1 MAVTSWDQ
9 VVRGVAVTLAQLAS
23 PGGKVCD
30 APVAAG
36 GLGRDYPASARVRP
50 GVSPAA
56 GIGAETNIA
65 SGIEVDI
72 EVAVTARAAV
82 LAGAAAVLRDLLPSV
97 PQLRGSDLDL
107 LAMAERDPIR
117 AFGVVLHNR
126 GRPQVSR
133 PPSELLDAALG
144 GSPASCRWAGAGR
157 EALQADRI
165 WSALMQPLEDDQAWH
180 ALAQVAA
187 IAELIGTLDPALTR
201 LATQASRP
209 DLVAYLDRS
218 AGLRIAARE
227 VRALT
232 AASGEGRAAVNP
244 RVGVGGP
251 GPRRIVV
258 PTDGHT
264 ANVALRRLTVL
275 VKDTP
280 TLGPQQVRSIA
291 TLGRDLT
298 ILAATAGATTGSGEP
313 GREHLG
319 ALATELQRV
328 VAGRHG
334 EATLI
339 EHSGRALE
347 HQVRELARYT
357 RAALADRAPRPAAE
371 EASRLVSRLPRLLTI
386 LGHRAWE
393 QVERRD
399 WAIPDRSERS
409 HLHYA
414 IATAHNPDRAPR
426 MLLQLDRAI
435 AAAQELRVP
444 PSQQVGAAISAA
456 AVAGH
461 AHSPGPS
468 VGHRSLPSLPTS
480 AADGHLP
487 PSA

>member
-1 MAVTSWDQ
+1 V
-9 VVRGVAVTLAQLAS
+9 G
-23 PGGKVCD
+23 PGTD
-30 APVAAG
+30 
-36 GLGRDYPASARVRP
+36 L
-50 GVSPAA
+50 
-56 GIGAETNIA
+56 
-65 SGIEVDI
+65 DI

-82 LAGAAAVLRDLLPSV
+82 LAGAAAVLRDLLPSA
-97 PQLRGSDLDL
+97 PGLRDTDLDL
-107 LAMAERDPIR
+107 LAMAERDPVR

-144 GSPASCRWAGAGR
+144 RSATSCRWAAAGR

-187 IAELIGTLDPALTR
+187 VAELIGTLDPALTK
-201 LATQASRP
+201 LASQASRP
-209 DLVAYLDRS
+209 DLVGYLDRS

-227 VRALT
+227 VRTLT
-232 AASGEGRAAVNP
+232 AGFGDGRAATNP
-244 RVGVGGP
+244 RAGVGGP
-251 GPRRIVV
+251 EPRRIVV

-264 ANVALRRLTVL
+264 ANVALRRLTML
-275 VKDTP
+275 VKDAP

-291 TLGRDLT
+291 TLGRDLS
-298 ILAATAGATTGSGEP
+298 ILAATAGATTASGEP
-313 GREHLG
+313 AREHLG
-319 ALATELQRV
+319 ALATDLQRV

-339 EHSGRALE
+339 EHTGLALE
-347 HQVRELARYT
+347 HQIRELARYT
-357 RAALADRAPRPAAE
+357 RAALAGRADRPAAE
-371 EASRLVSRLPRLLTI
+371 EASQLASRLPRLLTI

-435 AAAQELRVP
+435 AAAQELRIP
-444 PSQQVGAAISAA
+444 PDQRVGAAIRNAA

-461 AHSPGPS
+461 ARSSGPS
-468 VGHRSLPSLPTS
+468 VGYRSLPSLPTIAS
-480 AADGHLP
+480 GGHLP